1 MPSSRP
7 ETLDRPSSVRRV
19 LIRLL
24 VANLAVVVAKLAVGI
39 AANSLAVLGGALDSA
54 VDALNNALGMVL
66 VRVAAKAPDDD
77 HPYGHDKFE
86 WLGTLAIVGFLSV
99 SCFELVRGAVNHLLS
114 GGHPVA
120 VSDFQLAVL
129 VVTMGVSVVVAWYEH
144 RRGSELGSRL
154 LVADARHTRADAL
167 VTVGILVGVLL
178 ARQGWWWADP
188 VVAIA
193 VAVLIVRVAYSIVSQ
208 AVPVLVD
215 ERALPPGAIR
225 DSAEAVTGV
234 KGAYG
239 IRSRGAPPVRYA
251 EVTIAVDRGA
261 NVADAHAIADEVEER
276 LKHDLQLHEVIV
288 HVEPC

>member
-99 SCFELVRGAVNHLLS
+99 SCFELVRGAVDHLLS

-129 VVTMGVSVVVAWYEH
+129 VVTMGVSVVVARYEH

-167 VTVGILVGVLL
+167 VT
-178 ARQGWWWADP
+178 